1 MRRFSFFL
9 PVAVFS
15 IAWTAIS
22 SAQTPPA
29 TASRFG
35 LGDYMTAFVQPRHM
49 KLGLAGQARNWDYL
63 AYERSELDETFE
75 MIEKQVPRYKGTA
88 MAELLKLVD
97 GPMEELDKAI
107 KARDGARF
115 DAAYARLTDGC
126 NACHVTTEHKM
137 VVIQAP
143 KTSPFAN
150 QKLDP

>member
-1 MRRFSFFL
+1 MKR
-9 PVAVFS
+9 
-15 IAWTAIS
+15 IASLLLGVMFTIVWTAIS
-22 SAQTPPA
+22 AAQTPPA
-29 TASRFG
+29 GPRFG

-49 KLGLAGQARNWDYL
+49 KLGLAGHARNWDYL

-75 MIEKQVPRYKGTA
+75 MIEKQVPRYKGTS

-115 DAAYARLTDGC
+115 DAAYARLTGGC
-126 NACHVTTEHKM
+126 NACHATTEHRM

-143 KTSPFAN
+143 KESPFAN
-150 QKLDP
+150 QKLTP